1 LIPFDGLTT
10 PLDESDW
17 YPFAQELGRIQTS
30 IFGIPFAGNALI
42 SLYRPAEVE
51 TPVTDW
57 ASALEAG
64 EPTSFPAA
72 EEEAFFPLA
81 EYLSTGAQIQDVD
94 GRPFLDI
101 TALTE
106 VLTFFQEAE
115 SANVFPFWLTQ
126 FTNDQQSW
134 ESYTDNQVNVVIT
147 WVNRYLTTLPGDT
160 AAVPIIT
167 QDGAP
172 FTLANGWVWALSSQ
186 QVERHA
192 VSVDLAEFLT
202 EGEFLSTWSESS
214 GYLPPRRSAL
224 EGWSNL
230 ALRNLVSDVVESARL
245 IPPNEVMAVVSPAL
259 SQATITVLKRQ
270 SAPGEAANQ
279 AIESLDNP

>member
-1 LIPFDGLTT
+1 
-10 PLDESDW
+10 
-17 YPFAQELGRIQTS
+17 
-30 IFGIPFAGNALI
+30 
-42 SLYRPAEVE
+42 
-51 TPVTDW
+51 
-57 ASALEAG
+57 
-64 EPTSFPAA
+64 
-72 EEEAFFPLA
+72 
-81 EYLSTGAQIQDVD
+81 
-94 GRPFLDI
+94 
-101 TALTE
+101 
-106 VLTFFQEAE
+106 
-115 SANVFPFWLTQ
+115 
-126 FTNDQQSW
+126 
-134 ESYTDNQVNVVIT
+134 
-147 WVNRYLTTLPGDT
+147 
-160 AAVPIIT
+160 VPIIT